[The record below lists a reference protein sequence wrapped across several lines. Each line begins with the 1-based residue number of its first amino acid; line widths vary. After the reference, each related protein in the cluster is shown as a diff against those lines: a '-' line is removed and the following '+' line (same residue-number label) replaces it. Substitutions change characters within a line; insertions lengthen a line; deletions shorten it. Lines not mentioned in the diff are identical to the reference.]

1 MNNLKN
7 DKYFLLIGL
16 NQINFTVLNENKK
29 IILEKKVLTNDLSLN
44 QNFENLENFLHQ
56 NIFDL
61 EKKLNNYIKEID
73 LIIDYNDF
81 ISVDISTID
90 NFNNNIDQ
98 SINISNS
105 LMNIKDNVINNMHG
119 YNLVHMLI
127 NKFIIDGKEY
137 SSIPKENDYESGLFE
152 IRFVCLKSNILKNL
166 KKIFS
171 RYEILVKNVSCFEYV
186 KNYNNSETDN
196 IFDLSDKLRKGLN
209 PQEIL
214 LTNKSSKNL
223 SFFEKFFNFFS

>member
-137 SSIPKENDYESGLFE
+137 YSIPKENDYESGLFE